1 MGENLPSLLSPH
13 LKITA
18 MSVNMLVTLKLSNI
32 FTRRTFMF
40 LVGQSVSYCDKLG
53 SHPCFYIRVNCVKS
67 KKTVCDPRVREVI
80 ATDSRSDVTSKS
92 NL

>member
-1 MGENLPSLLSPH
+1 
-13 LKITA
+13 
-18 MSVNMLVTLKLSNI
+18 
-32 FTRRTFMF
+32 MF
-40 LVGQSVSYCDKLG
+40 LVGQSVSYCDKLR